1 MSADDGKG
9 LHPECPDSLK
19 WLNDVCTYL
28 SDQEREGFI
37 RGENYSASL
46 GGVGELT
53 LTSWPLACAEKERH
67 P

>member
-1 MSADDGKG
+1 MPRIPEMAEQC
-9 LHPECPDSLK
+9 LHLI
-19 WLNDVCTYL
+19 
-28 SDQEREGFI
+28 DQEREGFI